1 MRKYLGH
8 FLMIAVAL
16 GGGIAVGQAADD
28 NNKAPPN
35 STSEPASAATQPAS
49 IADEPA
55 ASAVAPER
63 VEAAGQAPVSQPSA
77 ATAENADASAANP
90 ATDAATETP
99 TTNGAQADDATTFD
113 SDLSA
118 RGAMPDS
125 STRAKSSQ
133 DNQWRYRMFHGR
145 WWYWLPSKTWVVWNG
160 SSWVPPDQLV
170 TTRER
175 TYIGNSGYYDGPY
188 YTGYGYRSG
197 YRPGPNYYYGPG
209 SYYNY
214 SPNGY
219 YNFGPYTSGGYYN
232 GTWGTGYRGYN
243 YGPGFGGFNYGGLG
257 AGMGGSTFGGGI
269 GVGIGAGMGSF

>member
-16 GGGIAVGQAADD
+16 GGGIAVGQDAGSKVAAPTAVDT
-28 NNKAPPN
+28 K
-35 STSEPASAATQPAS
+35 
-49 IADEPA
+49 A
-55 ASAVAPER
+55 AS
-63 VEAAGQAPVSQPSA
+63 QAPVPQLAPAAAGNAAAGSSATPAADPVIAAPAPNLADVEAEDA
-77 ATAENADASAANP
+77 ATASDA
-90 ATDAATETP
+90 
-99 TTNGAQADDATTFD
+99 NGEQG
-113 SDLSA
+113 S
-118 RGAMPDS
+118 MPDS
-125 STRAKSSQ
+125 GTQAEGTK

-170 TTRER
+170 TSRER

-257 AGMGGSTFGGGI
+257 SGMGSNFGGGF
-269 GVGIGAGMGSF
+269 GVGIGAGVGSW